1 MLLAHAHILYSLLTR
16 TLTSHLHAHIQTSTN
31 GTAQKLWEND
41 IIYHITYWHG
51 SIVQWNSKASL
62 SWWSLYD
69 FSCPEQPYT
78 YPFIWST
85 VGKWSFG
92 FWSFKS
98 VSKYISTPGYKFWL
112 GHLQPVCMRLWEVET
127 HFKCQ
132 IKVSKFFKPSPQ
144 AIKFPPWHWTV
155 NNLIFFSSI
164 WYPLFNI

>member
-62 SWWSLYD
+62 SLYD

-98 VSKYISTPGYKFWL
+98 VCKYISTPGSKFWL
-112 GHLQPVCMRLWEVET
+112 GHLLQPVWLLASCL
-127 HFKCQ
+127 Q
-132 IKVSKFFKPSPQ
+132 QSSSLPQ
-144 AIKFPPWHWTV
+144 ATV
-155 NNLIFFSSI
+155 NNKHKNYWHQQI
-164 WYPLFNI
+164 